1 MLIDIRNMFK
11 IYRMGDTS
19 VNALDGVTL
28 TIAAGEFVAIMGA
41 SGSGKSTMLN
51 ILGCLDTPTTGS
63 YLLDGIEVSGMSRAQ
78 RAHIRNQK
86 LGFVFQ
92 NFNLLSRTNALENVE
107 LPTYYN
113 GKLSGRNRKKRAAD
127 LLDRVG
133 LGSRL
138 DHTPAQL
145 SGGQQQ
151 RVAIARALM
160 NNPPVILADEP
171 TGNLDSHSSTEIM
184 ALFTQLNRDGITIVM
199 VTHEEDIANFAK
211 RRIVMRDGK
220 IVS

>member
-1 MLIDIRNMFK
+1 MLINIQNMFK
-11 IYRMGDTS
+11 IYRMGDTT
-19 VNALDGVTL
+19 VNALDGVSL
-28 TIAAGEFVAIMGA
+28 TIAAGEFVAVMGA
-41 SGSGKSTMLN
+41 SGSGKSTLLN
-51 ILGCLDTPTTGS
+51 ILGCLDTPTSGS
-63 YLLDGIEVSGMSRAQ
+63 YLLDSIEVSRMSRAQ
-78 RAHIRNQK
+78 RARVRNQK

-92 NFNLLSRTNALENVE
+92 SFNLLSRTSALENVE

-113 GKLSGRNRKKRAAD
+113 GKLSGRQRKKHASE

-133 LGSRL
+133 LGSR
-138 DHTPAQL
+138 TPAQL

-160 NNPPVILADEP
+160 NSPPVILADEP
-171 TGNLDSHSSTEIM
+171 TGNLDTHSSAEIM

-199 VTHEEDIANFAK
+199 VTHEEDIAAFAK

-220 IVS
+220 IVT